1 MRLTRP
7 GADAMMLSRVA
18 KREVN
23 SELASLADDTELTL
37 DGFSREGLWGIAR
50 DASE

>member
-1 MRLTRP
+1 MTRP
-7 GADAMMLSRVA
+7 GAEAMMPGRVE

-23 SELASLADDTELTL
+23 SELASLADDIGLTL
-37 DGFSREGLWGIAR
+37 DGFSREGLWGIVR

>member
-1 MRLTRP
+1 
-7 GADAMMLSRVA
+7 MLGRVA
-18 KREVN
+18 KRAVN

-37 DGFSREGLWGIAR
+37 DNSSREGLWGIAC